1 MFRWSQVMHPEI
13 DALFAAAA
21 GRHGFPRDPRLGAL
35 LGRLGLAADRVAAD
49 AHDALARCA
58 VDPLRSESERVHAA
72 SRLAELD
79 PG

>member
-1 MFRWSQVMHPEI
+1 MHPEI

-21 GRHGFPRDPRLGAL
+21 GRHGFPQDPL

-72 SRLAELD
+72 SRLAELG